1 MTTSPKVIFRGGIRR
16 RLSNRLTRDLSHL
29 TLFSY
34 LELGNDLAYK
44 SGYLNFSNG
53 TDQEKDLKAKAQAPV
68 RVKKAPFGHLIWL
81 RTLLLETNG
90 WILLIAGYSLL
101 RNLCH
106 IRALEDMFP

>member
-53 TDQEKDLKAKAQAPV
+53 TDQQKRREENQGTGACQGEEGTHEK
-68 RVKKAPFGHLIWL
+68 
-81 RTLLLETNG
+81 T
-90 WILLIAGYSLL
+90 
-101 RNLCH
+101 
-106 IRALEDMFP
+106 

>member
-53 TDQEKDLKAKAQAPV
+53 TDQEKDLKKAKAQARPV
-68 RVKKAPFGHLIWL
+68 GVKRAP
-81 RTLLLETNG
+81 TKK
-90 WILLIAGYSLL
+90 
-101 RNLCH
+101 RNSY
-106 IRALEDMFP
+106 E